1 MRQQVWGGGAG
12 WQAYEVYHKCV
23 RSNNIKSSN
32 TKQTFGV
39 IYTGDLQHL
48 SSNGHSGIHRVADYI
63 DDCMWTML
71 CNTFNQCAHNSS
83 IDIEQVIPCH
93 SWLPWDSSWNYNQ
106 IHPIQCRAKLI
117 LPKIASHL
125 YPPPTICAM
134 DLFCI
139 TDIQDMQ
146 EKHIV
151 ICLQSNAKE
160 KQESCKEHDEQHTT
174 AEVLVWLRSAV
185 TPGVLKTSYKCK
197 VDTSGFILSSKLK
210 GCPMPPA
217 APNTATLNPG
227 AAPCAL
233 VGSLSNPPILSP

>member
-1 MRQQVWGGGAG
+1 
-12 WQAYEVYHKCV
+12 
-23 RSNNIKSSN
+23 
-32 TKQTFGV
+32 
-39 IYTGDLQHL
+39 
-48 SSNGHSGIHRVADYI
+48 
-63 DDCMWTML
+63 
-71 CNTFNQCAHNSS
+71 
-83 IDIEQVIPCH
+83 
-93 SWLPWDSSWNYNQ
+93 
-106 IHPIQCRAKLI
+106 
-117 LPKIASHL
+117 
-125 YPPPTICAM
+125 M
-134 DLFCI
+134 DLFCV

-233 VGSLSNPPILSP
+233 VGSLSNPPILSPCGGQEEDNMWDEMRARRIWAFVPDRCSISTFSSWVVEKDLLESQCWDGIWR